1 MTSLRLTPLPGSP
14 DPSTVDSSWA
24 QLLPAGVTV
33 VQPIGTRD
41 DCTPFV
47 LLGGDGDIPLAIDLA
62 NELKQSRRPAP
73 LALLACDVRTAG
85 AGELDLPVVDLGA
98 EREALGP
105 EGSLSR
111 ELRRLTVLG
120 EKVHSF
126 VDSELLDGQAGEVTG
141 TTPLLEL
148 GIVDSISIVS
158 IVAFI
163 EEDLGI
169 PVPEEQIHPRHLV
182 DILSIR
188 RLIIR
193 LDAAGR
199 NGHRR

>member
-24 QLLPAGVTV
+24 QFLPPGVTV

-41 DCTPFV
+41 DCTPLV

-105 EGSLSR
+105 EGPLSR
-111 ELRRLTVLG
+111 ELRRLAVLG

-126 VDSELLDGQAGEVTG
+126 VDSELLDGQAGEVTEA
-141 TTPLLEL
+141 TPLLEL

-158 IVAFI
+158 VVAFI
-163 EEDLGI
+163 EDDLGI
-169 PVPEEQIHPRHLV
+169 PVPEEQIHPRHFV